1 MGKVLRFCYQGI
13 SVEVAFSEEES
24 QGLREQIRNILT
36 SSFQERIMAVNDEND
51 NRAKMQ
57 YT

>member
-13 SVEVAFSEEES
+13 SVEAAFSEEES

-57 YT
+57 DT

>member
-1 MGKVLRFCYQGI
+1 MGKVLHFCYQGI

-36 SSFQERIMAVNDEND
+36 YSFQEIIMSVNDEDD
-51 NRAKMQ
+51 N
-57 YT
+57 